1 MEGERYSLA
10 EYQNLIED
18 MFENPNFDTS
28 KHLRDKYNLGEAP
41 EWMRK
46 IGMTGKEFSL
56 SFKNIK
62 IHKGKDND
70 HALTKDEWLK
80 LPQAIKNPF
89 AITRYKNAK
98 DRFRLY
104 VNIVHEGKFVA
115 VGVDVKKINQGKN
128 LPMLEINAI
137 KTVFAHNGSIPITE
151 SVIA

>member
-1 MEGERYSLA
+1 MARDCRCAEAQSKFANRANIIAEEIIDTLEGERYSLA

-46 IGMTGKEFSL
+46 IGMIGKEFSL

-80 LPQAIKNPF
+80 LPQAIKKPF
-89 AITRYKNAK
+89 AITR
-98 DRFRLY
+98 
-104 VNIVHEGKFVA
+104 
-115 VGVDVKKINQGKN
+115 
-128 LPMLEINAI
+128 
-137 KTVFAHNGSIPITE
+137 
-151 SVIA
+151 